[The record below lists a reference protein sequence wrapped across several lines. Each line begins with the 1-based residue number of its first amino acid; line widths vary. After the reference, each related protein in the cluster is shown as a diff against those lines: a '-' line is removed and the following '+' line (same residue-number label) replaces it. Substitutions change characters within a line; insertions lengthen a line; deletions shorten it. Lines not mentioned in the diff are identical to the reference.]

1 MCGIIGYIGQQQAI
15 PILLDGLKR
24 LEYRGYDSAGIAV
37 LNGKAVQVKKR
48 VGKLQNLQAAVGLD
62 PEEGSVG
69 LGHTRW
75 ATHGKPTEA
84 NAHPHVDCSLR
95 IAVVHNGI
103 IENYHSLREKLMQQG
118 HRFASETDTEVIAHL
133 IENHLNGNLEKAVR
147 RALLQIKGSYAIGV
161 ISQTDPDKMI
171 GVRFGSPLVVGLGRG
186 EAFLASDI
194 PAVLKYTKEELILDD
209 GELVVLSRNG
219 VRVTNLKGRRSL
231 SKPVHHV
238 SWDLEQAKKGGYR
251 HFMLKEIHE
260 QPIAIRNTLAGRI
273 HLSRAKIILPD
284 VSKTISSTLERI
296 MIVAC
301 GTSYHAALSGKYI
314 LEKWTGIP
322 VDVDIASEFR
332 YRSPLINDKTLTIAI
347 SQSGETADTLAAMK
361 EAAEK
366 GSKVIAICNVIG
378 SSVARQANGVIYTHA
393 GLEIGVASTKAFT
406 TQLIALI
413 LLALDLGQK
422 RGSLPQSRMMKILK
436 GLDQLPDLINNLL
449 AREKEMAQW
458 ADWFYE
464 KKNFLYLGRGISYP
478 ISLEGALKL
487 KEISYIHAEGCPA
500 GEMKH
505 GPIALIDKEMPVVV
519 LAPKGALYEKIMSN
533 LEEVKARDGI
543 LLAIA
548 TEGDHEIGKK
558 ADHVFYLPEVDEAL
572 MSILQT
578 IPLQLLAYFIAA
590 RRGCDIDQPRNLA
603 KSVTVE

>member
-436 GLDQLPDLINNLL
+436 GLDQLP
-449 AREKEMAQW
+449 
-458 ADWFYE
+458 
-464 KKNFLYLGRGISYP
+464 
-478 ISLEGALKL
+478 
-487 KEISYIHAEGCPA
+487 
-500 GEMKH
+500 
-505 GPIALIDKEMPVVV
+505 V
-519 LAPKGALYEKIMSN
+519 LPKAPK
-533 LEEVKARDGI
+533 
-543 LLAIA
+543 
-548 TEGDHEIGKK
+548 H
-558 ADHVFYLPEVDEAL
+558 
-572 MSILQT
+572 
-578 IPLQLLAYFIAA
+578 
-590 RRGCDIDQPRNLA
+590 
-603 KSVTVE
+603 